1 MKFIERHFGVGL
13 RVYGFCGVLVEHF
26 LFCFFA
32 LCRLRFY
39 GDGFLGRL
47 SKDMAIDLHWI
58 WRVAHPFG
66 IDLCS
71 R

>member
-1 MKFIERHFGVGL
+1 
-13 RVYGFCGVLVEHF
+13 
-26 LFCFFA
+26 
-32 LCRLRFY
+32 
-39 GDGFLGRL
+39 LGRL

-58 WRVAHPFG
+58 WLVAHPFG